1 MSFSR
6 PDGFGQFAA
15 AGGSNGAP
23 LPWWAGAP
31 HQMLYGEPPAMSPEE
46 PCQESSFQAVP
57 GSQALL
63 EPLVP
68 PSPKAVRRE
77 REFPDVTKLSM
88 AQGEGVSVLVDR
100 G

>member
-1 MSFSR
+1 MTSFSR
-6 PDGFGQFAA
+6 HDGFGQFAA
-15 AGGSNGAP
+15 AAGSNGAP

-31 HQMLYGEPPAMSPEE
+31 HQLLYGEPPAMSPEE
-46 PCQESSFQAVP
+46 PCGENRFQAVP

-63 EPLVP
+63 KP

-88 AQGEGVSVLVDR
+88 AQGEGVSVPVD
-100 G
+100 GD